1 MWLKNNGKNGESFY
15 GYLIEKGNLELRKIR
30 DYFLYRWIF
39 LTRIFLKIFE
49 NMIFRAKLLKQI
61 SNA

>member
-1 MWLKNNGKNGESFY
+1 MERMANLFTVR
-15 GYLIEKGNLELRKIR
+15 YLIEKGNLELREIR
-30 DYFLYRWIF
+30 DYFLYPVWIF

>member
-1 MWLKNNGKNGESFY
+1 MERMANLFTVR
-15 GYLIEKGNLELRKIR
+15 YLIEKGNLELREIR

-49 NMIFRAKLLKQI
+49 NMIFRAKLPKQI